1 MNDELSEKIQIKDTD
16 DDMDEDGFKIV
27 KRKKWFFYFYFIII

>member
-1 MNDELSEKIQIKDTD
+1 LNDELSEKIQIKDTD

-27 KRKKWFFYFYFIII
+27 KRKK